1 MQWLSTKDDFAY
13 GSVLILLLPLLF
25 GYDRVPYHNIF
36 RTDTSI
42 DWWIAAI
49 IPYYVTVTLHSYGVV
64 DKYPVEATPGGEEA
78 GNGGADISIQ
88 KIHW

>member
-1 MQWLSTKDDFAY
+1 M
-13 GSVLILLLPLLF
+13 GSVLTLLLPLQCL
-25 GYDRVPYHNIF
+25 
-36 RTDTSI
+36 DTIGFHIGFILRKDASI

-88 KIHW
+88 KYNDNKENQIFLI